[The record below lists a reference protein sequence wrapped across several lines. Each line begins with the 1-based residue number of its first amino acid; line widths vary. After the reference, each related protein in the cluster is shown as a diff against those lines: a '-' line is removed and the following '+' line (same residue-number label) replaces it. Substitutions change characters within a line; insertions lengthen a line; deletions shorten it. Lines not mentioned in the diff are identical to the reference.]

1 MNAYIHERMLIFIHT
16 CVLASMTDKERFA
29 ELIKEARGARTKVE
43 FARLLGVSHTTIG
56 SWEAGERLPDRD
68 NLVMLAPVLGYSL
81 EELQGMITGKPF
93 KQKQVSPLRL
103 DKVKREIDYL
113 PTNDQL
119 EVFRFLSDRVVQ
131 MAGSK

>member
-1 MNAYIHERMLIFIHT
+1 MNAYIQKKMLTFNHV
-16 CVLASMTDKERFA
+16 CVLAFMTDKERFA
-29 ELIKEARGARTKVE
+29 KLIKEARGLRTKVE
-43 FARLLGVSHTTIG
+43 FARLVGVSHTTIG
-56 SWEAGERLPDRD
+56 SWEACERLPDRD

-93 KQKQVSPLRL
+93 KQKQASPLRL
-103 DKVKREIDYL
+103 DKVKREIDLL